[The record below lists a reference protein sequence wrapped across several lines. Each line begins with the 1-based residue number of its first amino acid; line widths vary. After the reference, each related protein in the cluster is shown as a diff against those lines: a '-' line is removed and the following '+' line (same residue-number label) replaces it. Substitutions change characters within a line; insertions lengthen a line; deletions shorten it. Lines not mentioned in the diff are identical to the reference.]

1 MADRNPSF
9 FGPVLPQAPDAPEAF
24 SFDELQ
30 RIRGRRIEVEVLRSK
45 GSGWPSHRRFQTL
58 YPFSVLPDGTHVV
71 RFQGGVVDGRG
82 LRS

>member
-30 RIRGRRIEVEVLRSK
+30 RVRGRRIEADLLRTR
-45 GSGWPSHRRFQTL
+45 GTAWPAQRRFKTM

-71 RFQGGVVDGRG
+71 RFAGGVERERG
-82 LRS
+82 LDS

>member
-30 RIRGRRIEVEVLRSK
+30 QIRGRRIEAELLRTRATA
-45 GSGWPSHRRFQTL
+45 WPSRRRFTTM
-58 YPFSVLPDGTHVV
+58 YPFSVLPDGKHVV
-71 RFQGGVVDGRG
+71 RYAGGVERERG
-82 LRS
+82 VES